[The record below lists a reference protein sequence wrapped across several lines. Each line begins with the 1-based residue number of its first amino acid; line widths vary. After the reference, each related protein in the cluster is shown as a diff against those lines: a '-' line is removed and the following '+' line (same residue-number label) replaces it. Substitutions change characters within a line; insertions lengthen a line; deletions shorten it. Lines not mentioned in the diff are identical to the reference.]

1 MIHYSIKYYIFVVMR
16 WIRLLLFPFS
26 ILYGGIIYLRNL
38 CFDKGW
44 LTTTRYDFPVITV
57 GNLSVGGTGKS
68 PMIEYLIRNL
78 YSTYKI
84 ATLSRGYKRTSKGFV
99 LASEK
104 STVASIGDEPL
115 QFYSKFKSDITV
127 AVDAKRVEGIEKL
140 RTLDNQPEVIL
151 LDDAFQHRQV
161 TAGFNI
167 LLTMYNDLYVD
178 DYMLPTGNLR
188 EPRSGAKRAD
198 CIIVTK
204 CPNTLSESEQNAIR
218 KKIQPKANQELF
230 FTTIKYATSVANG
243 NEEKALNEFT
253 TKDVILITG
262 IANPKPFVAYI
273 DGLGIKHT
281 HLSFPDHHNFSEAEI
296 KQLQEKANGKNII
309 TTEKDFMRL
318 NGKLSNLY
326 YLPIA
331 VQFLSDEVQF
341 LDRLNFFI
349 KKKASL

>member
-1 MIHYSIKYYIFVVMR
+1 MR

-26 ILYGGIIYLRNL
+26 ILYGGIVSLRNYA
-38 CFDKGW
+38 FDKGW
-44 LTTTRYDFPVITV
+44 LASKTYNFPVITV

-78 YSTYKI
+78 HSNYKL

-99 LASEK
+99 LASDDA
-104 STVASIGDEPL
+104 TVASIGDEPL
-115 QFYSKFKSDITV
+115 QFYHKFKSHIHV

-140 RTLDNQPEVIL
+140 RALQQQPEIIL
-151 LDDAFQHRQV
+151 LDDAFQHRHV
-161 TAGFNI
+161 TAGFHV

-178 DYMLPTGNLR
+178 DFMLPAGNLR

-204 CPNTLSESEQNAIR
+204 CPKTLSEDEMIAIR
-218 KKIQPKANQELF
+218 KRIKPNANQQLY
-230 FTTIKYATSVANG
+230 FTTIKYASSVSNG
-243 NEEKALNEFT
+243 KEEKALDTFVANEVF
-253 TKDVILITG
+253 LITG
-262 IANPKPFVAYI
+262 IANPKPFVAHI
-273 DGLGIKHT
+273 NDLGIRHT

-296 KQLQEKANGKNII
+296 IQLQEKAEGKDII

-318 NGKLSNLY
+318 QGKLPNLY

-331 VQFLSDEVQF
+331 VQFLSDETQF
-341 LDRLNFFI
+341 LDKLHLFI